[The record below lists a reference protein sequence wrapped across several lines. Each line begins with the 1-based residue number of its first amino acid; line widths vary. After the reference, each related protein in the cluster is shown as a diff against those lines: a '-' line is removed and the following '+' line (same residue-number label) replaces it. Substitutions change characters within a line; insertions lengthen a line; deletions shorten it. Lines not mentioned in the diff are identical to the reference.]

1 MIADSKDTI
10 RSRMIRTAS
19 GLWGFTDT
27 QDVNSFDP
35 IVGMILGA
43 LAEELYAVYTDIKK
57 TDSRILGKMQDL
69 LFNQHGYNHLPA
81 HGIARARPLQPKVVI
96 GETSQFCFTRKISRS
111 VNKETVNEN
120 KSIYFTPTAEIHLF
134 RAEVKY
140 LAAGEQLFEI
150 SEQYK
155 EPAGAAFSHTPSDL
169 SKLFIGIKTD
179 NLIDRL
185 DGLILMFAVKN
196 KQNEERLLNALPAGI
211 WKINNQNVV
220 FRPGF
225 EAEPD
230 VPRNPLTEILKEEND
245 LSFRTCRYVND
256 LYRKRFVIL
265 EDGNYSLKSFT
276 RPDSIPE
283 DIKGR
288 FPGNILKSIPGDLL
302 WIELCLPQPVSPEMI
317 SDLVVSVNCF
327 PVINRELREFSQTLT
342 QGLNIIPLNTEDLF
356 FDIRKINDSR
366 GVSFKPL
373 HSYESN
379 GSGDDGYWIR
389 QGGVARFDSLDAAE
403 AINHLT
409 ELIRDERASFA
420 LLGTDMI
427 STELKQLDQI
437 ITRLKQ
443 RLDTTNANRES
454 TPYVMLSLKSNFER
468 AFVQFWSTSGEMGNN
483 IRADSRMTVHRASE
497 VDPNSVVFVT
507 ATSGGKR
514 KLTGEERMNKLRRT
528 LLSKGRVVT
537 PEDIKALCFE
547 HFGPDL
553 LKADIKKGTYLNHDC
568 NKGLCRSVD
577 ISLTL
582 NPRSDLSGEDL
593 ELKTEGLLARLKQE
607 SVNLLPYRV
616 FIVNE

>member
-1 MIADSKDTI
+1 MIADSKETI

-19 GLWGFTDT
+19 GLWGFTDA

-35 IVGMILGA
+35 VVGMILGA
-43 LAEELYAVYTDIKK
+43 LAEELYAVYTEIKK
-57 TDSRILGKMQDL
+57 TDSRILGKLQDI
-69 LFNQHGYNHLPA
+69 LFNQHGYNHMPA
-81 HGIARARPLQPKVVI
+81 HGIARAKPLQPRVAI
-96 GETSQFCFTRKISRS
+96 GETSQFCHTRKITRS
-111 VNKETVNEN
+111 INKETKYEN
-120 KSIYFTPTAEIHLF
+120 KSIYFTPTTEIHLF

-155 EPAGAAFSHTPSDL
+155 EPAGTASSHIPSDL
-169 SKLFIGIKTD
+169 SKLFIGIKAD
-179 NLIDRL
+179 PLIDRL
-185 DGLILMFAVKN
+185 DGLTLMFALKN
-196 KQNEERLLNALPAGI
+196 KQYEERMLNALLSGT
-211 WKINNQNVV
+211 WKINNQKVV

-225 EAEPD
+225 ETEPEL
-230 VPRNPLTEILKEEND
+230 PRNALNEMLKEEND
-245 LSFRTCRYVND
+245 LSFRICRYVND

-265 EDGNYSLKSFT
+265 ENGNYSMKHLAQ
-276 RPDSIPE
+276 PDSIPE
-283 DIKGR
+283 EIRRR
-288 FPGNILKSIPGDLL
+288 FPGHILKSIPGDLL
-302 WIELCLPQPVSPEMI
+302 WIELCLPYPVTPEMI
-317 SDLVVSVNCF
+317 SALVVSINCF
-327 PVINRELREFSQTLT
+327 PVINRELREFSQILT
-342 QGLNIIPLNTEDLF
+342 KGLNIIPLNTEDLF
-356 FDIRKINDSR
+356 FDIRNITDSK
-366 GVSFKPL
+366 GGSFKPL
-373 HSYESN
+373 QSFESN
-379 GSGDDGYWIR
+379 GSADDGYWIR

-454 TPYVMLSLKSNFER
+454 TPYVMLNSKSNFER

-483 IRADSRMTVHRASE
+483 IRADSRMTVHRANE

-537 PEDIKALCFE
+537 PEDIKALCYE
-547 HFGPDL
+547 HFGSDL
-553 LKADIKKGTYLNHDC
+553 LKADISKGTYLHHDH
-568 NKGLCRSVD
+568 NKGSCRSVD

-582 NPRSDLSGEDL
+582 DPRSTLSGEDL
-593 ELKTEGLLARLKQE
+593 EQKTEGLLTRLKLE

-616 FIVNE
+616 FIINE